1 MILIKNNSKF
11 FVLLLLIVLLSTFS
25 FFIPFRQ
32 ALVLQPLEQDDL
44 LFYVPAEAGDTFK
57 INYLHSIHLTNV
69 IESYQLTEQR
79 QIRQYELEYEDFA
92 IGMPS
97 GASEE
102 GEVFEMKDGK
112 YFLKNMNREFDSFV
126 LRVGKVRANHTLLYK
141 KQQYP
146 LSEVVEPGTRLKI
159 KVKKLSI
166 LQQME
171 GVNILDEK

>member
-1 MILIKNNSKF
+1 MISIKNNSKF

-25 FFIPFRQ
+25 FFIPYRQ
-32 ALVLQPLEQDDL
+32 ALVLQPLDQNDL
-44 LFYVPAEAGDTFK
+44 FLFVPAETGDTFK
-57 INYLHSIHLTNV
+57 IKYLHSIHLTNV
-69 IESYQLTEQR
+69 IESYRLTAQR

-97 GASEE
+97 EASE

-112 YFLKNMNREFDSFV
+112 YFLKNMNREFGSFV
-126 LRVGKVRANHTLLYK
+126 LRVGKVRANHTLVYK
-141 KQQYP
+141 NKHYP

-159 KVKKLSI
+159 QVEKLSI
-166 LQQME
+166 IQQME